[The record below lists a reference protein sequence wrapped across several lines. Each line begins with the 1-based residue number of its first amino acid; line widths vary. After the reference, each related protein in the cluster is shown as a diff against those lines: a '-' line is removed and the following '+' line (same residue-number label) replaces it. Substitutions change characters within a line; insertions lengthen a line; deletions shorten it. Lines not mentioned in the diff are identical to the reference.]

1 MVLTPELSSLNNW
14 LSLNAR
20 PFIISGP
27 CSAETEEQ
35 MIETAIHLSQIS
47 QVSVFRAGIWKPRTR
62 PGAFEGVG
70 VKGLK
75 WLRKVKEETGLLVGT
90 EVANEKHVYEALKYG
105 VDLLWIGAR
114 TSVNPFT
121 VQEIA
126 DALNGVDVMVLIKNP
141 INPDIDLWTG
151 AVERIAKAG
160 IKKIGAIHRGFSTYE
175 KTNYR
180 NQPNWQIPIELRRRI
195 PGLPIICDPSHIS
208 GSREYLF
215 EISQKAMDLNFDGL
229 IIESHIDPDN
239 AWSDAAQQI
248 TPEGL
253 KSLLKKLVLRNPDP
267 SDPKLLDVLGELRQ
281 QIDIF
286 DDHLIDL
293 MEQRMKVAE
302 TIGLFKKENNITILQ
317 SARWDEIIKKAII
330 KGESKGLS
338 PELIDAIFKAIHQES
353 INHQMKV
360 LNNGA
365 DAKTKDKS

>member
-1 MVLTPELSSLNNW
+1 MVLKLELSSLENW
-14 LSLNAR
+14 LSYKSR
-20 PFIISGP
+20 PFLISGP

-35 MIETAIHLSQIS
+35 MMETAIQLSS
-47 QVSVFRAGIWKPRTR
+47 VRGVSVFRAGIWKPRTR
-62 PGAFEGVG
+62 PGSFEGVG

-75 WLRKVKEETGLLVGT
+75 WLRQVKKETGLLVAT

-105 VDLLWIGAR
+105 VDMIWIGAR

-126 DALNGVDVMVLIKNP
+126 DALDGVDVMVLVKNP

-160 IKKIGAIHRGFSTYE
+160 IKKLGAVHRGFSSYE
-175 KTNYR
+175 KTRYR
-180 NQPNWQIPIELRRRI
+180 NQPNWQLPIELRRRI
-195 PGLPIICDPSHIS
+195 PGLPIICDPSHIA
-208 GSREYLF
+208 GSRDYLF

-248 TPEGL
+248 TPNNL
-253 KSLLKKLVLRNPDP
+253 SILLRNLVLRNPNP
-267 SDPKLLDVLGELRQ
+267 SDPKLLDVLEELRQ

-302 TIGLFKKENNITILQ
+302 KIGQFKKENNITVLQ
-317 SARWDEIIKKAII
+317 SRRWDEIISKAVA
-330 KGESKGLS
+330 KGQSKGLS
-338 PELIDAIFKAIHQES
+338 AELIDSIFKAIHQES
-353 INHQMKV
+353 INHQIKV
-360 LNNGA
+360 LNNGDPSTA
-365 DAKTKDKS
+365 Y